1 MVTNKQKRTVKMRK
15 TKELKFTLGD
25 QEGGSMI
32 VKKLLCA
39 MFCSF

>member
-32 VKKLLCA
+32 VKKITLCNV
-39 MFCSF
+39 CSF